1 MLGQCLEG
9 VFNIPMNRALVK
21 LKNIQNFMD
30 EEIEWYNRLF
40 SILGYNEHLLLID
53 DPDPR
58 SPRINKKKNIFDQEN
73 IFKGNDVF
81 ETDNIFKQ

>member
-1 MLGQCLEG
+1 MPC
-9 VFNIPMNRALVK
+9 VPRMPIP
-21 LKNIQNFMD
+21 IICED
-30 EEIEWYNRLF
+30 ECSKSSIKCTFSVSNRLF

-53 DPDPR
+53 DPDPAR
-58 SPRINKKKNIFDQEN
+58 PRINKKKNIFDQEN

>member
-1 MLGQCLEG
+1 MLGQGLEG

-53 DPDPR
+53 DPDPAR
-58 SPRINKKKNIFDQEN
+58 PRINKKKNIFDQEN